1 MQATVHGV
9 AKSRARLSDFTFHN
23 NPRNAWI
30 GTRVWSQMVKYRIC
44 FEGRVNRTCAMMEYE
59 ENGRNSNDIKL
70 SVSSSQKMGLITEMR
85 TGRKTLVGSEGEFSF

>member
-1 MQATVHGV
+1 
-9 AKSRARLSDFTFHN
+9 
-23 NPRNAWI
+23 
-30 GTRVWSQMVKYRIC
+30 MVKYRIC